1 MEVWKYAS
9 WSLLQKQSCKLDGD
23 TDELSDI
30 MNVRESTMRKLSLLR
45 TVLEFLNNQR
55 GLGTEKE

>member
-1 MEVWKYAS
+1 M
-9 WSLLQKQSCKLDGD
+9 QKQSCKLDGD

-45 TVLEFLNNQR
+45 TVLEFLNSLW